1 MAYEAASHES
11 AFVTVIP
18 KAPDSLFFFIVIR
31 WDTVYNR
38 IER

>member
-1 MAYEAASHES
+1 MAFEAALHES
-11 AFVTVIP
+11 AFATAMP
-18 KAPDSLFFFIVIR
+18 KAPDSLFFFIVIH